1 MTIVCIIPFC
11 IHIENKHQCGE
22 KSMKFLKILAGSE
35 DGGDLVLVVHYTSS
49 DPANAQTLWVDWA
62 FWVELNKENDGKTLL
77 KLIFKL
83 TEVNLSAKIHIYSI
97 YMGIYI
103 TYLYTHIYSKH
114 IPYIHIYGLHTSYCP
129 PYSTPIMIWIYD
141 KLGIGNSKKDFNF
154 NVLNSKSA
162 VPINLMH

>member
-62 FWVELNKENDGKTLL
+62 F
-77 KLIFKL
+77 
-83 TEVNLSAKIHIYSI
+83 
-97 YMGIYI
+97 
-103 TYLYTHIYSKH
+103 
-114 IPYIHIYGLHTSYCP
+114 
-129 PYSTPIMIWIYD
+129 
-141 KLGIGNSKKDFNF
+141 
-154 NVLNSKSA
+154 
-162 VPINLMH
+162 

>member
-97 YMGIYI
+97 YIWVF
-103 TYLYTHIYSKH
+103 TLHT
-114 IPYIHIYGLHTSYCP
+114 YIHIYTANIFHIYTYTDYIHHTVP
-129 PYSTPIMIWIYD
+129 PTVHPLWSEFM
-141 KLGIGNSKKDFNF
+141 
-154 NVLNSKSA
+154 
-162 VPINLMH
+162 INLELVTVRKISILMY